1 MWSNCLFSCDCG
13 FQSVCPLMEKDK
25 RFMESSWWERLS
37 GGGGA
42 ELSLVLMGRAM
53 LSKSLIWFSVDGW
66 GCVESLLFTWRQ
78 TMVEVMKIMATSL
91 KRSYAGTAALSA
103 PVLQQATANPHLRRR
118 LLEIHGKFRVSLWW
132 GHCSFFLGPG
142 VRKLLFVP
150 PRVCF
155 PVLCEFWGL
164 YGGFNGDLLQEG
176 LCHT

>member
-1 MWSNCLFSCDCG
+1 M
-13 FQSVCPLMEKDK
+13 
-25 RFMESSWWERLS
+25 
-37 GGGGA
+37 GGA
-42 ELSLVLMGRAM
+42 VFPPCYLT
-53 LSKSLIWFSVDGW
+53 W
-66 GCVESLLFTWRQ
+66 GQS
-78 TMVEVMKIMATSL
+78 MVEVVKIMVHPS
-91 KRSYAGTAALSA
+91 KGPMQALHR
-103 PVLQQATANPHLRRR
+103 VATANPHLRRR

-142 VRKLLFVP
+142 VHKLLFVP